1 MLFPHKMCLWPSKLP
16 SLIFPR
22 SNSCYLS
29 RKDKCESSKGVFNWP
44 YSGILNIKWNKIY
57 KLVVLVFIVFQYLL
71 VPVHIISRYFWIGH
85 FLFFFFFCCGFKKYS
100 VFTGYQ
106 IFVTGKILVFHR
118 CLDNKLLLSYYIL
131 VHWKLKRSAEF
142 SPKVPIHPCG
152 PKSDS
157 ASPWTISAQFKPKQ
171 P

>member
-1 MLFPHKMCLWPSKLP
+1 MCLWPSKLP
-16 SLIFPR
+16 SLIFLR
-22 SNSCYLS
+22 SNSCSLS

-57 KLVVLVFIVFQYLL
+57 KLVVLVFIVFQYLWG
-71 VPVHIISRYFWIGH
+71 PVHIISRYFWIGH
-85 FLFFFFFCCGFKKYS
+85 FLFFLFRCGLKKYS

-118 CLDNKLLLSYYIL
+118 CLDNKLLLSYYTL

-142 SPKVPIHPCG
+142 SPKVPIQPCR

-157 ASPWTISAQFKPKQ
+157 ASPWAISAQFKPKQ